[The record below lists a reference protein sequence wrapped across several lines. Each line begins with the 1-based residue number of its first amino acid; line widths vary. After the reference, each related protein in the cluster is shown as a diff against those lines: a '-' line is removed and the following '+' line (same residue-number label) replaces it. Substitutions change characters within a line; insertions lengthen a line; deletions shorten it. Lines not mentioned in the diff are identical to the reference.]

1 MYQTITT
8 NLMVENV
15 KETIHFYQT
24 VLGFTVVDQV
34 PKTDEELVFAIIKKD
49 EIMLMLQEKQSLME
63 EYPTL
68 VADTIKPSFTLFIT
82 VKDVKQLYEQLKDTV
97 TIAKDLHQT
106 FYGTNEFA
114 IFDNNQYILTISQ

>member
-34 PKTDEELVFAIIKKD
+34 PKTGEDLVFAIIKKD

>member
-24 VLGFTVVDQV
+24 VLGFTVIDQV
-34 PKTDEELVFAIIKKD
+34 PKTGEELVFAIIKKD

>member
-34 PKTDEELVFAIIKKD
+34 PKTGEELVFAIIKKD